1 LINLKNTYGCYRIEI
16 ATFVKNKILNTEFF
30 IAKRLMTGKGNGNRI
45 SRPIVTIA
53 VVGIALGL
61 AVMIISVAI
70 VQGFKSEIRNKVF
83 GFGSHIQIINYDSN
97 YSYETN
103 PINKEQIFLPDLK
116 KIEGVTHIQVYATKP
131 GIIKTKEN
139 VQGVIIKGIST
150 DFDWTFFDKYMLAG
164 SHFTLSDTI
173 KSNNV
178 VISEKLSSLLNLK
191 VGDNLPMYFIQEPPR
206 MRKFKISGIYQTYM
220 EEFDK
225 MFILADIRHIQ
236 KLNDWDENK
245 ISGFEITINDFDNLN
260 TIANQVFDIAGTKI
274 QPDGGKLRIQTI
286 IEKYPYIF
294 DWIGLFNT
302 NLWVILVLMVLVA
315 GFNMVSGLLIMILE
329 RTHMIGILKAIGAKD
344 ISIRKIFL
352 YNGAFLIS
360 RGMIWGNIIGIGLC
374 VIQYYFKIFSLDQES
389 YYIEY
394 VPISLNVSQLI
405 FLNIGSMLVTFIM
418 LIIPSLVISHI
429 RPINA
434 IKFN

>member
-1 LINLKNTYGCYRIEI
+1 
-16 ATFVKNKILNTEFF
+16 
-30 IAKRLMTGKGNGNRI
+30 MTGKGSGNRI

-83 GFGSHIQIINYDSN
+83 GFGAHIQIVNYDSN
-97 YSYETN
+97 FSYETN
-103 PINKEQIFLPDLK
+103 SINKEQKFLPELRKLK
-116 KIEGVTHIQVYATKP
+116 GITHVQVYATKP
-131 GIIKTKEN
+131 GIIKTKDN
-139 VQGVIIKGIST
+139 VQGVIIKGIGK
-150 DFDWTFFDKYMLAG
+150 DFDWAFFDKYMLNG
-164 SHFTLSDTI
+164 SHFTLPDTI

-178 VISEKLSSLLNLK
+178 VISKKLALLLNLK

-206 MRKFKISGIYQTYM
+206 MRKFKISGIYQTYL

-245 ISGFEITINDFDNLN
+245 ISGYEITIDDFDNL
-260 TIANQVFDIAGTKI
+260 TYIANQVFNIAGTKI
-274 QPDGGKLRIQTI
+274 QHDGGKLRVQTI

-360 RGMIWGNIIGIGLC
+360 RGMLWGNVIGIGLC

-394 VPISLNVSQLI
+394 VPISISIIQLI
-405 FLNIGSMLVTFIM
+405 LLNLGAMLITFVM
-418 LIIPSLVISHI
+418 LIIPSMVVSRI
-429 RPINA
+429 RPIKA

>member
-1 LINLKNTYGCYRIEI
+1 
-16 ATFVKNKILNTEFF
+16 
-30 IAKRLMTGKGNGNRI
+30 
-45 SRPIVTIA
+45 
-53 VVGIALGL
+53 
-61 AVMIISVAI
+61 
-70 VQGFKSEIRNKVF
+70 
-83 GFGSHIQIINYDSN
+83 
-97 YSYETN
+97 
-103 PINKEQIFLPDLK
+103 
-116 KIEGVTHIQVYATKP
+116 
-131 GIIKTKEN
+131 
-139 VQGVIIKGIST
+139 
-150 DFDWTFFDKYMLAG
+150 
-164 SHFTLSDTI
+164 
-173 KSNNV
+173 
-178 VISEKLSSLLNLK
+178 
-191 VGDNLPMYFIQEPPR
+191 
-206 MRKFKISGIYQTYM
+206 M

-225 MFILADIRHIQ
+225 IFILADIRHIQ

-418 LIIPSLVISHI
+418 LIIPSMVISHI

>member
-1 LINLKNTYGCYRIEI
+1 
-16 ATFVKNKILNTEFF
+16 
-30 IAKRLMTGKGNGNRI
+30 MTGKGSGNRI

-61 AVMIISVAI
+61 AVMIISLAI

-103 PINKEQIFLPDLK
+103 SINKNQSFLPELK
-116 KIEGVTHIQVYATKP
+116 KLKGISHIQIYATKP
-131 GIIKTKEN
+131 GIIKTKDN
-139 VQGVIIKGIST
+139 VQGVILKGIDK
-150 DFDWTFFDKYMLAG
+150 DFDWTFFDKFMLDG
-164 SHFTLSDTI
+164 KHFEIKDTI
-173 KSNNV
+173 KSNGV
-178 VISEKLSSLLNLK
+178 VISKKLALLLNLN

-206 MRKFKISGIYQTYM
+206 MRKFKITGIYQTYL

-225 MFILADIRHIQ
+225 MFVFADIRHIQ
-236 KLNDWDENK
+236 KLNDWDESK
-245 ISGFEITINDFDNLN
+245 ISGFEITIDDFDDLN
-260 TIANQVFDIAGTKI
+260 NIANKVFDIAGTKI

-286 IEKYPYIF
+286 VEKYPYIF

-302 NLWVILVLMVLVA
+302 NLWVILILMILVA

-329 RTHMIGILKAIGAKD
+329 RTNMIGILKAIGAQD

-374 VIQYYFKIFSLDQES
+374 VIQYYFKIFTLDQES
-389 YYIEY
+389 YYIEF
-394 VPISLNVSQLI
+394 VPISLNITQLI
-405 FLNIGSMLVTFIM
+405 FLNIGSMLVTFVM
-418 LIIPSLVISHI
+418 LIIPSMVISRI
-429 RPINA
+429 RPVNA